1 MPQLQHGPG
10 LVGFLCQHRGQ
21 PIASPALLG
30 QITGKFVAE
39 VKSFAAQQAIPL
51 FHFERKESKDL
62 RAHQM
67 RRKRPVHDA
76 VVFIGI
82 AQEKAYAFSAH
93 RLSGKRAVFEFARN
107 KSVLPNYYYF
117 YLDHADWGECF
128 IKVCSYAPWGLKLYL
143 NGHEWL
149 KRQSTKEGIGFESLD
164 HGFLV
169 ARIRSD
175 CKP

>member
-1 MPQLQHGPG
+1 MSTLPNVRDLLEGHITLELDSIDRLYLNGYVPQLQHGPG

-62 RAHQM
+62 RGHQM
-67 RRKRPVHDA
+67 RRERPVHDA

-82 AQEKAYAFSAH
+82 AQEKAHVFSAH
-93 RLSGKRAVFEFARN
+93 RLPGKRAV
-107 KSVLPNYYYF
+107 L
-117 YLDHADWGECF
+117 
-128 IKVCSYAPWGLKLYL
+128 GLEICPLL
-143 NGHEWL
+143 L
-149 KRQSTKEGIGFESLD
+149 R
-164 HGFLV
+164 
-169 ARIRSD
+169 
-175 CKP
+175 